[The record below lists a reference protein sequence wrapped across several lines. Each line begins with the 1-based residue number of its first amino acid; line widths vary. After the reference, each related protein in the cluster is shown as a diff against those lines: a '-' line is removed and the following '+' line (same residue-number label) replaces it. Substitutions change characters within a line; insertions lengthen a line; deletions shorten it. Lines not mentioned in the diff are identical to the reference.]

1 MPGNCS
7 VSNFFK
13 KKSGALFFLESCVFL
28 ICIYPYFL
36 AQTKQDIPGGQDRS
50 P

>member
-1 MPGNCS
+1 MFQARDF
-7 VSNFFK
+7 FFK